1 MREPG
6 FTAST
11 SEGDTRVSRSSVGT
25 THWEVALRSPAQ
37 PLARVVRE
45 LQGYVEQ
52 TPAPLQRREFPAP
65 QIVVILEIGNP
76 ILVYDSG
83 QERTFSRFAGG
94 FVAGLD
100 DTFTL
105 TEHAGLQTGIQLNLQ
120 PLAARQIFAVPL
132 SELRGRAV
140 PLCELLP
147 LRWRD
152 LSDQLR
158 DLPTW
163 QARFELVES
172 FLRDRLSRAAEPS
185 LPRGMDARALGRGA
199 ECIGLERADAR
210 ARLQSQAPHHVVSRS
225 GWRGTEALDAS
236 AAVRSLACRAAPRS
250 AHLGGAR
257 RGLRLLRPGTPGTRS
272 SPVRGV
278 YTEPATRDHGP
289 RTGQTRGTLPE
300 VNSVQALSAPGV

>member
-11 SEGDTRVSRSSVGT
+11 SEGDTRVNRSRVGT

-65 QIVVILEIGNP
+65 QIVVIFEIGNP

-83 QERTFSRFAGG
+83 QERAFSRFAAG

-120 PLAARQIFAVPL
+120 PLAARQIFGVPL

-147 LRWRD
+147 RRWRD
-152 LSDQLR
+152 LSEQLR

-163 QARFELVES
+163 QARFELVET

-185 LPRGMDARALGRGA
+185 LPVAWT
-199 ECIGLERADAR
+199 LERLAEA
-210 ARLQSQAPHHVVSRS
+210 QN
-225 GWRGTEALDAS
+225 ALDLNELTRELGYS
-236 AAVRSLACRAAPRS
+236 HKHLITLFHDQVGVAPK
-250 AHLGGAR
+250 LWM
-257 RGLRLLRPGTPGTRS
+257 RLLRFDRLRAELRRGQRTWAELAVACGYYDQAHLAREVRQFAGSTPSQLRAIMGL
-272 SPVRGV
+272 
-278 YTEPATRDHGP
+278 EPAK
-289 RTGQTRGTLPE
+289 L
-300 VNSVQALSAPGV
+300 